1 MKDVILNN
9 WIKHEAVENMQ
20 THVKADSPN
29 IGIMELY
36 GENVFITNKPK
47 GFYAMSL
54 LVTEGEIN
62 FIIKDEKTVITAP
75 AYIEFVFITEIN
87 EIKTTSDFKGVLTYI
102 DDIFFKKTT
111 ENIRFTLSKVIYY
124 YSKKPFVLLRQEEK
138 KRILKYIDFLSDS
151 INQKG
156 NIFSVDINKNILQA
170 LLYEVWNV
178 ILHTF
183 KCKGNNVGYI
193 EDDIIG
199 SFMYLVNTYCR
210 EHHMVKWY
218 AEQLF
223 VSPDAL
229 SAKLRKTYGKNANKI
244 IDETLAAE
252 AKICLSDEHYS
263 IQDVAEIL
271 NFSDQASF
279 SRFFKR
285 NTGLSPSEFKKSNN
299 T

>member
-20 THVKADSPN
+20 TQVKADSPN

-138 KRILKYIDFLSDS
+138 
-151 INQKG
+151 
-156 NIFSVDINKNILQA
+156 
-170 LLYEVWNV
+170 NV
-178 ILHTF
+178 F
-183 KCKGNNVGYI
+183 
-193 EDDIIG
+193 
-199 SFMYLVNTYCR
+199 
-210 EHHMVKWY
+210 
-218 AEQLF
+218 
-223 VSPDAL
+223 
-229 SAKLRKTYGKNANKI
+229 
-244 IDETLAAE
+244 
-252 AKICLSDEHYS
+252 
-263 IQDVAEIL
+263 
-271 NFSDQASF
+271 
-279 SRFFKR
+279 
-285 NTGLSPSEFKKSNN
+285 
-299 T
+299 

>member
-1 MKDVILNN
+1 M
-9 WIKHEAVENMQ
+9 
-20 THVKADSPN
+20 
-29 IGIMELY
+29 
-36 GENVFITNKPK
+36 
-47 GFYAMSL
+47 
-54 LVTEGEIN
+54 
-62 FIIKDEKTVITAP
+62 
-75 AYIEFVFITEIN
+75 
-87 EIKTTSDFKGVLTYI
+87 
-102 DDIFFKKTT
+102 
-111 ENIRFTLSKVIYY
+111 
-124 YSKKPFVLLRQEEK
+124 
-138 KRILKYIDFLSDS
+138 KYIDFLSES

-285 NTGLSPSEFKKSNN
+285 NTGLSPSEFKKRNN